1 MPSPASYLLLLNPA
15 KSFSLRRLSHP
26 HPSPRLQA
34 RRPHVSCD
42 AQRGGGS
49 RTGGGGRR
57 EAIPAGASKAKKQI
71 VFFDAAPPVA
81 QPQPQPQ
88 QGGSAAEKGESGKA
102 TTKEG
107 GGNAALALLRRA
119 TKKTLSALSNLPLA
133 ISEMFAIAALM
144 ALGTGCRVPT
154 GT

>member
-71 VFFDAAPPVA
+71 VFFDAAPTVA
-81 QPQPQPQ
+81 QPQPQ
-88 QGGSAAEKGESGKA
+88 QGGSAVEKGEGEKA
-102 TTKEG
+102 TTKAG
-107 GGNAALALLRRA
+107 SGNAALALLRRA

>member
-1 MPSPASYLLLLNPA
+1 MPSPASYLLLNPA
-15 KSFSLRRLSHP
+15 KPFSLRRLSHP
-26 HPSPRLQA
+26 PTPPYPSPRLHA
-34 RRPHVSCD
+34 RRLHVSCD
-42 AQRGGGS
+42 APRGSGGV
-49 RTGGGGRR
+49 GGRR